1 MYTVIEDE
9 GPVRVCVN
17 LTKPEGDIEE
27 EMVFVESLD
36 FPSSVYIPADATL
49 ASELLCLKCD
59 DFEAIYFPPV
69 PDPFNFLT
77 LSYNMIDFSDYER
90 QQLLSNRI
98 RSIGINATRRIICY
112 DQPIYDDMRLEVSE
126 YFGMTLTVQAA
137 RTTLLTEIWPMY
149 DQVAILILDD
159 DGERA
164 HYEATIIKS
173 IYSEGIAHQIEQVFM
188 FFILS
193 LQRLWWVWRRQFT
206 VFLRMWVW

>member
-17 LTKPEGDIEE
+17 LTKPEVDIEE

-36 FPSSVYIPADATL
+36 FPSSIYIPDDATL
-49 ASELLCLKCD
+49 ASELLCLKCH

-77 LSYNMIDFSDYER
+77 QSYEMISFSDYEQ

-98 RSIGINATRRIICY
+98 RSIGINATRRVICY
-112 DQPIYDDMRLEVSE
+112 DQPIYDDLRLEVSE
-126 YFGMTLTVQAA
+126 YFGMTLTVQGMPS
-137 RTTLLTEIWPMY
+137 TTINTEVRPMY

-159 DGERA
+159 DG
-164 HYEATIIKS
+164 K
-173 IYSEGIAHQIEQVFM
+173 Q
-188 FFILS
+188 
-193 LQRLWWVWRRQFT
+193 
-206 VFLRMWVW
+206 

>member
-1 MYTVIEDE
+1 MYTVMEDE

-17 LTKPEGDIEE
+17 LTKPPEGDIEE

-36 FPSSVYIPADATL
+36 FRSSVYIPDDATL

-69 PDPFNFLT
+69 PDPFNFLAQ
-77 LSYNMIDFSDYER
+77 SYEMIPFSDYEQ

-112 DQPIYDDMRLEVSE
+112 DQPIYNDMRLEVSE
-126 YFGMTLTVQAA
+126 YFGMTLTVQMA
-137 RTTLLTEIWPMY
+137 RTTLLTEIRPMY

-159 DGERA
+159 DGEKER
-164 HYEATIIKS
+164 ER
-173 IYSEGIAHQIEQVFM
+173 E
-188 FFILS
+188 
-193 LQRLWWVWRRQFT
+193 R
-206 VFLRMWVW
+206 